1 MVQAMRLLPL
11 APVLFTFGCMVPGS
25 TPASSDSDAQ
35 VEDSPRADDLGVAK
49 ADAGAMGLDAGVDV
63 PVAVAP
69 GDVPPPRDL
78 PLVAPTVARWVLPR
92 PSDGTFHEPFALPWP
107 NDLARDADG
116 KVDLSYFP
124 SAGAH
129 PLVAQ
134 YLRTFDH
141 RLAGFSPTAAVY
153 FTFGMDLDPSS
164 LPADPASTRRAESPL
179 QLVDVD
185 PRSPNRGARIPLQWY
200 FRPTATRY
208 WPAHSLAVAP
218 VFGFPM
224 RPATRY
230 ALVVTNTLRGVGGV
244 ALQRDVDLQRMLAD
258 DATSDAVIRA
268 AREIYAPA
276 LGELER
282 AGVMRDR
289 VLSVTTFTTDDPTA
303 EFFRAAD
310 WIHQQGAQPTL
321 TDLGEPAPGPLFTTL
336 HGHYGPNLVFQRG
349 ESPYSAQ
356 GSGDF
361 EPGPDGTPRLQRTE
375 PVRFALTL
383 PLTPMPA
390 GGYPIAIYAHG
401 TGGDYQSF
409 IRDRTAAALAAQG
422 VAVLGFDQIFHG
434 ERAAPGTSAE
444 SAFFNFTNPSAGRTN
459 NRQAALDLV
468 QSGRFVRTFTF
479 PLAGSDGGV
488 ARTVRFDPAHVMFFG
503 HSQGGLNGP
512 LWLAAD
518 DGASAAVLSG
528 AGGSI
533 AIALLE
539 KTQPVNI
546 PALVTTA
553 LGLSMGEFV
562 ALHPIVSLLQMLVDP
577 SDPVNYGRYIIREPR
592 PMMRAAHVYQTQG
605 FVDRYAPPAG
615 IAALA
620 LSIGLPLTLPLVH
633 PEPSAAL
640 DGDGLLAVLPLRGQ
654 RGTPMNP
661 ITASWMQFES
671 EVGRDGHFVVFD
683 IPGARLRAAAFLG
696 SAGRDPAGVPTVPD
710 TLPME

>member
-1 MVQAMRLLPL
+1 MRLLPL
-11 APVLFTFGCMVPGS
+11 APVLFTLGCMVPGS
-25 TPASSDSDAQ
+25 TPATTDSDAR
-35 VEDSPRADDLGVAK
+35 VEDQPRADDLGVAK
-49 ADAGAMGLDAGVDV
+49 TDTGAMVLDAGFDAGVRPPEDV
-63 PVAVAP
+63 A
-69 GDVPPPRDL
+69 PPRDL
-78 PLVAPTVARWVLPR
+78 PVVAPTVARWVLPR
-92 PSDGTFHEPFALPWP
+92 PSDGELHEPFALPWP
-107 NDLARDADG
+107 NDLARDAEG
-116 KVDLSYFP
+116 KLDLTFFP
-124 SAGAH
+124 SEGAH

-134 YLRTFDH
+134 YLRTFNH

-164 LPADPASTRRAESPL
+164 LPADAASTRRAESPL
-179 QLVDVD
+179 QLIDVD
-185 PRSPNRGARIPLQWY
+185 PRSPDRGARIPLQWY

-230 ALVVTNTLRGVGGV
+230 ALVVTNTIRGVGGV
-244 ALQRDVDLQRMLAD
+244 SLQRDVDLQRMLAD
-258 DATSDAVIRA
+258 DSTTDAAIRA
-268 AREIYAPA
+268 AREVYAPA

-282 AGVMRDR
+282 AGVARDR
-289 VLSVTTFTTDDPTA
+289 VLSVTTFTTDDPTV

-310 WIHQQGAQPTL
+310 WIHREGTQPTL
-321 TDLGEPAPGPLFTTL
+321 TDLGAPVAGPAFTTL
-336 HGHYGPNLVFQRG
+336 RGHYGPNLVFQRG

-361 EPGPDGTPRLQRTE
+361 ELGPDGTPRMQRTE
-375 PVRFALTL
+375 PIRFALTL
-383 PLTPMPA
+383 PLTPMPE

-409 IRDRTAAALAAQG
+409 IRDRTAEALAAQG

-468 QSGRFVRTFTF
+468 QSGRFVRSFTF

-488 ARTVRFDPAHVMFFG
+488 TRTVRFDPNRVMFFG

-546 PALVTTA
+546 PALVTSA

-562 ALHPIVSLLQMLVDP
+562 TLHPIVSLLQMLVDP

-592 PMMRAAHVYQTQG
+592 PTMHAAHVYQTQG
-605 FVDRYAPPAG
+605 FIDHYAPPAG

-640 DGDGLLAVLPLRGQ
+640 EGSGILAVLPLRGDL
-654 RGTPMNP
+654 GSPMNP
-661 ITASWMQFES
+661 ITGSWMQFES

-696 SAGRDPAGVPTVPD
+696 SAGRDPAGIPTVPSE
-710 TLPME
+710 LPME

>member
-1 MVQAMRLLPL
+1 MVAPMRLLPL
-11 APVLFTFGCMVPGS
+11 AVAVFTLGCLGPGLEAGETDGS
-25 TPASSDSDAQ
+25 VGDAT
-35 VEDSPRADDLGVAK
+35 RADDLGVAEAG
-49 ADAGAMGLDAGVDV
+49 ADAGFDAG
-63 PVAVAP
+63 AAP
-69 GDVPPPRDL
+69 MDVPPPRDL
-78 PLVAPTVARWVLPR
+78 PVVAPTVARWVLPR
-92 PSDGTFHEPFALPWP
+92 RADGDFHEPFALPWP

-116 KVDLSYFP
+116 RVDLGFFP
-124 SAGAH
+124 SEGVH
-129 PLVAQ
+129 PLVTQ
-134 YLRTFDH
+134 YLRAFNH

-153 FTFGMDLDPSS
+153 FTFGMDLDPAS
-164 LPADPASTRRAESPL
+164 LPADAASTRRAESPL

-185 PRSPNRGARIPLQWY
+185 PRSPDRGARIPLQWY

-208 WPAHSLAVAP
+208 WPAHCLAVAP

-230 ALVVTNTLRGVGGV
+230 ALVVTRAVRGVGAV
-244 ALQRDVDLQRMLAD
+244 ALERDVDLERMLAD
-258 DATSDAVIRA
+258 DATADPAIRA
-268 AREIYAPA
+268 AREVYAPA

-282 AGVMRDR
+282 AGVARDR

-310 WIHQQGAQPTL
+310 WIHREGARPTL
-321 TDLGEPAPGPLFTTL
+321 TDLGPPSPGPLFTTL
-336 HGHYGPNLVFQRG
+336 RGHYGPNLVFQRG
-349 ESPYSAQ
+349 ESPYGAQ

-361 EPGPDGTPRLQRTE
+361 ELGPDGTPRLQRTE

-383 PLTPMPA
+383 PLTPMPPN
-390 GGYPIAIYAHG
+390 GYPIAIYAHG
-401 TGGDYQSF
+401 TGGDYRSF

-468 QSGRFVRTFTF
+468 QSGRFVRGFSF
-479 PLAGSDGGV
+479 PLAEADAGA
-488 ARTVRFDPAHVMFFG
+488 ARVVRFDPDHVMFFG

-518 DGASAAVLSG
+518 DGAGAAVLSG

-546 PALVTTA
+546 PLLVTSA

-562 ALHPIVSLLQMLVDP
+562 TLHPIVSLLQMLVDP
-577 SDPVNYGRYIIREPR
+577 SDPVNYGRYILREPR
-592 PMMRAAHVYQTQG
+592 PAMRTAHIYQTQG
-605 FVDRYAPPAG
+605 FIDHYAPPAG

-620 LSIGLPLTLPLVH
+620 LSIGAPLTMPVLH

-640 DGDGLLAVLPLRGQ
+640 VGDGLLSRLSLRGNL
-654 RGTPMNP
+654 GTPASP
-661 ITASWMQFES
+661 VTASWMQFDAEPGS
-671 EVGRDGHFVVFD
+671 DGHFVVFD
-683 IPGARLRAAAFLG
+683 IPAARLRAAAFLG

-710 TLPME
+710 ELPME

>member
-1 MVQAMRLLPL
+1 MRLLPL
-11 APVLFTFGCMVPGS
+11 APVLFTLGCMTPGA
-25 TPASSDSDAQ
+25 TPADRDAEAG
-35 VEDSPRADDLGVAK
+35 VDDAARVDDLGPAADLGVVVM
-49 ADAGAMGLDAGVDV
+49 DAGIDAGPPA
-63 PVAVAP
+63 PV
-69 GDVPPPRDL
+69 DVPPPRDL
-78 PLVAPTVARWVLPR
+78 PVVAPTVARWVLPR
-92 PSDGTFHEPFALPWP
+92 PADGDFHEPFALPWP
-107 NDLARDADG
+107 NDLARDG
-116 KVDLSYFP
+116 EGRLDLAFFP
-124 SAGAH
+124 SEGAH
-129 PLVAQ
+129 PLVTQ
-134 YLRTFDH
+134 YLRTFNH
-141 RLAGFSPTAAVY
+141 RLRGFSPTAAVY
-153 FTFGMDLDPSS
+153 FTFGMDLDPAS
-164 LPADPASTRRAESPL
+164 LPADPAGTRNAESPL
-179 QLVDVD
+179 QLIDVD
-185 PRSPNRGARIPLQWY
+185 PRSPDRGARIPLQWY

-244 ALQRDVDLQRMLAD
+244 VMQRDVDLQRMLAD
-258 DATSDAVIRA
+258 DATADPAIRA
-268 AREIYAPA
+268 ARDVYAPA
-276 LGELER
+276 LGEIER
-282 AGVMRDR
+282 AGVSRDR
-289 VLSVTTFTTDDPTA
+289 VLSLTTFTTDDPTA
-303 EFFRAAD
+303 EFFQAAD
-310 WIHQQGAQPTL
+310 WINRAGAVPTL
-321 TDLGEPAPGPLFTTL
+321 TDLGEPVAGPAFTTL
-336 HGHYGPNLVFQRG
+336 RGHYGPNLVFQRG
-349 ESPYSAQ
+349 ESPYSMQ

-409 IRDRTAAALAAQG
+409 IRDRTAEALAAQG

-434 ERAAPGTSAE
+434 ERAAPGTSPE

-468 QSGRFVRTFTF
+468 QSGRFVRGFSF

-488 ARTVRFDPAHVMFFG
+488 ARTIRFNTERVMFFG

-539 KTQPVNI
+539 KTEPVNI
-546 PALVTTA
+546 PALITTA

-562 ALHPIVSLLQMLVDP
+562 VLHPIVSLLQMLVDP

-592 PMMRAAHVYQTQG
+592 ATMHPAHVYQTQG
-605 FVDRYAPPAG
+605 FLDRYAPPAG

-620 LSIGLPLTLPLVH
+620 LSIGLPLTLPTVR
-633 PEPSAAL
+633 PEPSFAL
-640 DGDGLLAVLPLRGQ
+640 TGSGLLSRLPLRANL
-654 RGTPMNP
+654 GTPMDP
-661 ITASWMQFES
+661 ITGSWMQFES

-696 SAGRDPAGVPTVPD
+696 SAGRDPAGVPTVPEE
-710 TLPME
+710 LPME

>member
-1 MVQAMRLLPL
+1 MRLLPL
-11 APVLFTFGCMVPGS
+11 APVVFTLGCMTPGS
-25 TPASSDSDAQ
+25 SPTGDADAR
-35 VEDSPRADDLGVAK
+35 VEDSPRTDDLGVAK
-49 ADAGAMGLDAGVDV
+49 SDTGASLDVGFDAGVV
-63 PVAVAP
+63 PP

-78 PLVAPTVARWVLPR
+78 PVVAPTVARWVLPR
-92 PSDGTFHEPFALPWP
+92 AADGDLHEPFALPWP
-107 NDLARDADG
+107 NDLARDSSG
-116 KVDLSYFP
+116 KLDLAFFP
-124 SAGAH
+124 SEGAH

-134 YLRTFDH
+134 YLRTFNH

-153 FTFGMDLDPSS
+153 FTFGMDLDAAS
-164 LPADPASTRRAESPL
+164 LPADAASTRRAESVL
-179 QLVDVD
+179 QLIDVD
-185 PRSPNRGARIPLQWY
+185 PRSPDRGARIPLQWY

-230 ALVVTNTLRGVGGV
+230 ALVVTNTLRGVGGTV
-244 ALQRDVDLQRMLAD
+244 LQRDVDLQRMLAD
-258 DATSDAVIRA
+258 DATADVAIRA
-268 AREIYAPA
+268 AREVYAPA

-282 AGVMRDR
+282 AGVTRDR
-289 VLSVTTFTTDDPTA
+289 VLSMTTFTTDDPTA

-310 WIHQQGAQPTL
+310 WINREGAPPTL
-321 TDLGEPAPGPLFTTL
+321 SDLGEPVPGPLFTTL
-336 HGHYGPNLVFQRG
+336 RGHYGPNLVFQHG
-349 ESPYSAQ
+349 DSPYGAQ

-361 EPGPDGTPRLQRTE
+361 ELGPDGTPRLQRTE
-375 PVRFALTL
+375 PVHFALTL

-409 IRDRTAAALAAQG
+409 IRDRTAAALAAEG

-459 NRQAALDLV
+459 NRQAGLDLV
-468 QSGRFVRTFTF
+468 QSGRFVRGFSF

-488 ARTVRFDPAHVMFFG
+488 PRTIRFNPDRVMFFG

-518 DGASAAVLSG
+518 DGAGAAVLSG

-546 PALVTTA
+546 PALVTSA

-562 ALHPIVSLLQMLVDP
+562 TLHPIVSLLQMLVDP
-577 SDPVNYGRYIIREPR
+577 SDPVNYGRFIIREPR
-592 PMMRAAHVYQTQG
+592 PTMHPAHIFQTQG
-605 FVDRYAPPAG
+605 FVDHYAPPAG

-620 LSIGLPLTLPLVH
+620 LSIGVPLTLPLVH
-633 PEPSAAL
+633 PEPSTSL
-640 DGDGLLAVLPLRGQ
+640 VGDGLLAVLPLHGNL
-654 RGTPMNP
+654 GTPMNP

-671 EVGRDGHFVVFD
+671 EVGSDGHFVVFD

-710 TLPME
+710 ILPME

>member
-1 MVQAMRLLPL
+1 
-11 APVLFTFGCMVPGS
+11 MVPGS
-25 TPASSDSDAQ
+25 SPATNDSDAR
-35 VEDSPRADDLGVAK
+35 VEDLPRADDLGVAK
-49 ADAGAMGLDAGVDV
+49 TDTGAMVLDAGFDAGVRPPEDV
-63 PVAVAP
+63 A
-69 GDVPPPRDL
+69 PPRDL
-78 PLVAPTVARWVLPR
+78 PVVAPTVARWVLPR
-92 PSDGTFHEPFALPWP
+92 PSDGELHEPFALPWP

-116 KVDLSYFP
+116 KLDLTFFP
-124 SAGAH
+124 SEGAH

-134 YLRTFDH
+134 YLRTFNH

-164 LPADPASTRRAESPL
+164 LPADAASTRRAESPL
-179 QLVDVD
+179 QLIDVD
-185 PRSPNRGARIPLQWY
+185 PRSPDRGARVPLQWY

-224 RPATRY
+224 RPSTRY
-230 ALVVTNTLRGVGGV
+230 ALVVTNTIRGVGGV
-244 ALQRDVDLQRMLAD
+244 SLQRDVDLQRMLAD
-258 DATSDAVIRA
+258 DATTDATIRA
-268 AREIYAPA
+268 AREVYAPA

-282 AGVMRDR
+282 AGVARDR
-289 VLSVTTFTTDDPTA
+289 VLSVTTFTTDDPTV
-303 EFFRAAD
+303 ELFRAAD
-310 WIHQQGAQPTL
+310 WIHREGTQPTL
-321 TDLGEPAPGPLFTTL
+321 TDLGAPVAGPAFTTL
-336 HGHYGPNLVFQRG
+336 RGHYGPNLVFQRG

-361 EPGPDGTPRLQRTE
+361 ELGPDGTPRMQRTE
-375 PVRFALTL
+375 PIRFALTL
-383 PLTPMPA
+383 PLTPMPE

-409 IRDRTAAALAAQG
+409 IRDRTAESLAAQG

-468 QSGRFVRTFTF
+468 QSGRFVRSFTF

-488 ARTVRFDPAHVMFFG
+488 TRTVRFDPNRVMFFG

-546 PALVTTA
+546 PALVTSA

-562 ALHPIVSLLQMLVDP
+562 TLHPIVSLLQMLVDP

-592 PMMRAAHVYQTQG
+592 PTMHAAHVYQTQG
-605 FVDRYAPPAG
+605 FIDHYAPPAG

-640 DGDGLLAVLPLRGQ
+640 EGSGILAVLPLRGDL
-654 RGTPMNP
+654 GSPMNP
-661 ITASWMQFES
+661 ITGSWMQFES

-696 SAGRDPAGVPTVPD
+696 SAGRDPAGIPTVPSE
-710 TLPME
+710 LPME

>member
-1 MVQAMRLLPL
+1 MRLLPL
-11 APVLFTFGCMVPGS
+11 APVLFTLGCMTPGATS
-25 TPASSDSDAQ
+25 ADRDAEAG
-35 VEDSPRADDLGVAK
+35 VDDVARVDDLGPAADLGVVVM
-49 ADAGAMGLDAGVDV
+49 DAGFDAGPPAPVD
-63 PVAVAP
+63 A
-69 GDVPPPRDL
+69 PPPRDL
-78 PLVAPTVARWVLPR
+78 PVVPPTVARWVLPR
-92 PSDGTFHEPFALPWP
+92 PADGDFHEPFALPWP
-107 NDLARDADG
+107 NDLARDG
-116 KVDLSYFP
+116 EGRVDLSFFP
-124 SAGAH
+124 SEGAH

-134 YLRTFDH
+134 YLRTFNH
-141 RLAGFSPTAAVY
+141 RLRGFSPTAAVY
-153 FTFGMDLDPSS
+153 FTFGMDLDPAS
-164 LPADPASTRRAESPL
+164 LPADPAGTRNAESPL
-179 QLVDVD
+179 QLIDVD
-185 PRSPNRGARIPLQWY
+185 PRSPDRGARIPLQWY

-230 ALVVTNTLRGVGGV
+230 ALIVTNTLRGVGGMV
-244 ALQRDVDLQRMLAD
+244 LQRDVDLQRMLAD
-258 DATSDAVIRA
+258 DATAEPAIRA
-268 AREIYAPA
+268 ARDVYAPA
-276 LGELER
+276 LGEIER
-282 AGVMRDR
+282 AGVSRDR
-289 VLSVTTFTTDDPTA
+289 VLSLTTFTTDDPTA

-310 WIHQQGAQPTL
+310 WINREGAAPTL
-321 TDLGEPAPGPLFTTL
+321 TDLGEPVAGPAFTTL
-336 HGHYGPNLVFQRG
+336 RGHYGPNLVFQRG
-349 ESPYSAQ
+349 ESPYSMQ

-383 PLTPMPA
+383 PLTTMPA

-409 IRDRTAAALAAQG
+409 IRDRTAEALAAQG
-422 VAVLGFDQIFHG
+422 VAVLGFDQVFHG
-434 ERAAPGTSAE
+434 ERAAPGTSPE

-468 QSGRFVRTFTF
+468 QSGRFVRGFTF

-488 ARTVRFDPAHVMFFG
+488 ARTIRFNNERVMFFG

-539 KTQPVNI
+539 KTEPVNI
-546 PALVTTA
+546 PALITSA

-562 ALHPIVSLLQMLVDP
+562 VLHPIVSLLQMLVDP

-592 PMMRAAHVYQTQG
+592 PTMHPAHVYQTQG
-605 FVDRYAPPAG
+605 FLDRYAPPAG

-620 LSIGLPLTLPLVH
+620 LSIGLPLTLPTVR
-633 PEPSAAL
+633 PEPSFAL
-640 DGDGLLAVLPLRGQ
+640 TGSGLLSRLPLRANL
-654 RGTPMNP
+654 GTPMDP
-661 ITASWMQFES
+661 ITGSWMQFES

-696 SAGRDPAGVPTVPD
+696 SAGRDPAGVPMVPNE
-710 TLPME
+710 LPME